1 MHTSPFPEFPVAPSE
16 LDGQRQLLMNIA
28 YRMLGS
34 VADAEDV
41 VQETFLRWYAQSDD
55 QRDQIES
62 VPAWLVRVCSRICL
76 DLLGSAR
83 VRRENYVGEWL
94 PEPIPERGW
103 GSHDGRADV
112 SDPADLVTQ
121 DESVHLAFLV
131 VLEKMAPA
139 QRVAFVLHDVFR
151 YPFAEIAEVLAR
163 SPEACRQLASSA
175 RRRITPETTSDPPP
189 SLHGQLVR
197 DFMGAWARKDITAL
211 VALLDPSAMGVID
224 GGGVVSAAVE
234 PLRGAEQVARFF
246 VGIAD
251 RQPDLTIEVVTVNG
265 QPGLR
270 AFAGTHTLAVIA
282 LQVDRESVTS
292 LYAVRNPEK
301 LGRWHVDPGEGQ
313 AAPVR

>member
-1 MHTSPFPEFPVAPSE
+1 MHTATFPEPPVAPSE
-16 LDGQRQLLMNIA
+16 LDGHRRLLMNIA

-55 QRDQIES
+55 QRIQIES

-94 PEPIPERGW
+94 PEPLPERGW
-103 GSHDGRADV
+103 SSHVGQANV

-121 DESVHLAFLV
+121 DESVHLAVLV

-151 YPFAEIAEVLAR
+151 YPFADIADVLAR
-163 SPEACRQLASSA
+163 SPEACRQLATSA
-175 RRRITPETTSDPPP
+175 RRRIPLETTP
-189 SLHGQLVR
+189 SPQPSIHGQLVR
-197 DFMGAWARKDITAL
+197 DFMGAWARRDVKAL
-211 VALLDPSAMGVID
+211 IALLDPTAVGMID

-234 PLRGAEQVARFF
+234 PLWGAEQIARFF
-246 VGIAD
+246 VEIAD
-251 RQPDLTIEVVTVNG
+251 RQPNLNLEIVTVNG

-270 AFAGTHTLAVIA
+270 AFAGSHTLAVIA
-282 LQVDRESVTS
+282 LQIERTSVAS
-292 LYAVRNPEK
+292 LFAIRNPEK
-301 LGRWHVDPGEGQ
+301 LGRWQFDSGDEQ
-313 AAPVR
+313 